1 VASAPCKAK
10 QTTSSDV
17 RLESPT
23 YRNPNTNNE
32 PKDAPEKIP
41 YAINRYQ
48 TETNRLY
55 QVLNDRLASERK
67 THNLSSSDPAYL
79 VGNKFTL
86 SDICV
91 FSWVNWGEWA
101 GVEPS
106 AYPEIKLWVEDIE
119 KRPAVEKGMNVP
131 DDFRKMKE
139 TMKDSKKSEEY
150 AKKSSGWI
158 MKGMKEEEERKKL

>member
-23 YRNPNTNNE
+23 YRKPNTNNE

-55 QVLNDRLASERK
+55 QVLNDRLASQRK
-67 THNLSSSDPAYL
+67 THNLSASAPAYL

>member
-1 VASAPCKAK
+1 MK
-10 QTTSSDV
+10 T
-17 RLESPT
+17 
-23 YRNPNTNNE
+23 
-32 PKDAPEKIP
+32 DAPEKIP

-67 THNLSSSDPAYL
+67 THSIPSGSAAYL
-79 VGNKFTL
+79 VGNKYTL
-86 SDICV
+86 ADICV

-106 AYPEIKLWVEDIE
+106 SYPEIKVWLETIE
-119 KRPAVEKGMNVP
+119 KREAVNKGMNVP
-131 DDFRKMKE
+131 DDFTKMKE

-158 MKGMKEEEERKKL
+158 MKGMQEEENKKKL